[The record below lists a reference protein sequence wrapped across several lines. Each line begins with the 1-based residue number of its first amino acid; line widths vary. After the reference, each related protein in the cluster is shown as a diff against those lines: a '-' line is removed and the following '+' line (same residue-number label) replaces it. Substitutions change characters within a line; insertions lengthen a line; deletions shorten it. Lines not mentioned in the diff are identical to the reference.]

1 MDEIEN
7 TLSAE
12 NVIPAVLYIKEASD
26 ILKYELPAISN
37 ALLLLAKTMLDQ
49 YQVSD
54 RQLSAAEQ
62 EAYEITHE

>member
-1 MDEIEN
+1 MDGIEN
-7 TLSAE
+7 TLPAG
-12 NVIPAVLYIKEASD
+12 NVIPAVLHIKEASD

-54 RQLSAAEQ
+54 E
-62 EAYEITHE
+62 

>member
-1 MDEIEN
+1 MDGIEN
-7 TLSAE
+7 ELSAG
-12 NVIPAVLYIKEASD
+12 NVIPAVLHIKEASD

-54 RQLSAAEQ
+54 EQLSAADQ
-62 EAYEITHE
+62 EACEMAND